1 MRITAWIGAVLMM
14 MGILLLVA
22 ANCTGKQA
30 GASSAAAMQ
39 PRPVPVN
46 PSIPPPAIPVA
57 PQPAT
62 AGPPTIFE
70 ALLGVIDSTD
80 EGRALDKDQRDQ
92 LRRDLTETNQVWR
105 GMKEDM
111 KESIRRANRRYAVQP
126 SRNVPEMPAP

>member
-1 MRITAWIGAVLMM
+1 MRITAWIGSVLTV

-22 ANCTGKQA
+22 ANCRGKQSV
-30 GASSAAAMQ
+30 ASTAAAQ
-39 PRPVPVN
+39 PTPVPIN
-46 PSIPPPAIPVA
+46 PSIPPPGIPVT
-57 PQPAT
+57 PQPAP

-111 KESIRRANRRYAVQP
+111 KESIRRANRRYAIKP